1 VIADWPGLGDNQLFE
16 RRDLAPTI
24 ALESV
29 LAGAVAD
36 HLRIDPA
43 RALARL
49 FPGRT
54 AAPLSGIMR
63 V

>member
-1 VIADWPGLGDNQLFE
+1 
-16 RRDLAPTI
+16 
-24 ALESV
+24 
-29 LAGAVAD
+29 VAD